1 MKQAIFLSIVSLA
14 CALPQST
21 PVTGQKLLPWKQPAT
36 LTGSIDCGFK
46 VSDEEQCG
54 TELYCNL
61 FDNQKPNSDYKSAFQ
76 CFQSHE
82 AEPKL
87 LPWKHAATLLG
98 FMECGFKGGDEEQ
111 CGTERYCNL
120 FDTQKSS
127 DYKSAFQCF
136 KAHEEKPKL
145 LPWKQ
150 PATLSGAKDCGFKG
164 ADEEQCGTGVYCD
177 LFDDQ
182 KPNSDYQSA
191 FQCLQAHEPSPV

>member
-46 VSDEEQCG
+46 
-54 TELYCNL
+54 
-61 FDNQKPNSDYKSAFQ
+61 KPNSNYKSAFQ

-98 FMECGFKGGDEEQ
+98 FIECGFKGGDEEQ

-164 ADEEQCGTGVYCD
+164 ADEEQCGTGLYCD